1 MSRNVLSLSREVLSL
16 SREFPW
22 HMGEKVVC
30 FSLCYYVL
38 LILLLILLLM
48 SPLTLLLGFKES
60 GRSASS
66 RWHPVQ

>member
-16 SREFPW
+16 SRVFPW

-38 LILLLILLLM
+38 LILLLM
-48 SPLTLLLGFKES
+48 WPLTLFLGIKDSLPFS
-60 GRSASS
+60 
-66 RWHPVQ
+66 